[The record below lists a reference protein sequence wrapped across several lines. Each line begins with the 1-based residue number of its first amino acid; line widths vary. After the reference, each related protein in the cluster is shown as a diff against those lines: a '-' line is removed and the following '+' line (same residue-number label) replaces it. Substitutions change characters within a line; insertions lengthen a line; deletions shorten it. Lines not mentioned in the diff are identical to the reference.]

1 MKLLVKDIQKNYSE
15 LEVLKDCSYEFESG
29 KIYGL
34 LGRNGSGKTTLF
46 NIIYGDLDYDNGSI
60 EIEENNSVNKIKTKD
75 IGMVFAENILPE
87 FLTGY
92 EFIKFYKDING
103 SLYDEKT
110 VDEYLDMVNFSQ
122 KDRHRII
129 NDYSS
134 GMKSK
139 ISLLTLFISKPKVIL
154 LDEPLTSVDVVVG
167 QQIKALLRA
176 LKKEH
181 IVIVSTHMLELAT
194 SLCDDIVLLNN
205 GKLSEL
211 DKHKKEEENFEAFII
226 EILKDG
232 GNNE

>member
-103 SLYDEKT
+103 SLDDEKT

>member
-103 SLYDEKT
+103 SLDDEKT

-122 KDRHRII
+122 KDRDRII

>member
-103 SLYDEKT
+103 SLDDEKT

-167 QQIKALLRA
+167 QQIKALLRE

>member
-1 MKLLVKDIQKNYSE
+1 
-15 LEVLKDCSYEFESG
+15 
-29 KIYGL
+29 
-34 LGRNGSGKTTLF
+34 
-46 NIIYGDLDYDNGSI
+46 
-60 EIEENNSVNKIKTKD
+60 
-75 IGMVFAENILPE
+75 
-87 FLTGY
+87 
-92 EFIKFYKDING
+92 
-103 SLYDEKT
+103 
-110 VDEYLDMVNFSQ
+110 MVNFSQ

>member
-1 MKLLVKDIQKNYSE
+1 MKLLVKDIQKKYSE

-103 SLYDEKT
+103 SLDDEKT

-194 SLCDDIVLLNN
+194 GLCDDIVLLNN

>member
-1 MKLLVKDIQKNYSE
+1 MKLLVKDIQKKYSE

-167 QQIKALLRA
+167 QQIKALLRE

>member
-1 MKLLVKDIQKNYSE
+1 MKLLVKGIQKNFSD
-15 LEVLKDCSYEFESG
+15 LKVLKDCNYEFESG
-29 KIYGL
+29 RIYGL

-46 NIIYGDLDYDNGSI
+46 NIIYGDLDYDKGSI
-60 EIEENNSVNKIKTKD
+60 EIEENGIISKVNSKD

-103 SLYDEKT
+103 RLNDDKT
-110 VDEYLDMVNFSQ
+110 VDEYLDMVEFS
-122 KDRHRII
+122 KEDRHRII

-139 ISLLTLFISKPKVIL
+139 ISLLTLFISAPKVIL

-167 QQIKALLRA
+167 QQIKALLRE
-176 LKKEH
+176 LKKNH

-211 DKHKKEEENFEAFII
+211 DKHKKEEDDFESFII

-232 GNNE
+232 GSDE

>member
-1 MKLLVKDIQKNYSE
+1 MKLLVKGIQKNFSD
-15 LEVLKDCSYEFESG
+15 LKVLKDCNYEFESG
-29 KIYGL
+29 RIYGL

-46 NIIYGDLDYDNGSI
+46 NIIYGDLDYDEGSI
-60 EIEENNSVNKIKTKD
+60 EIEENGIISKVNSKD

-103 SLYDEKT
+103 RLNDNKT
-110 VDEYLDMVNFSQ
+110 VDEYLDMVEFS
-122 KDRHRII
+122 KEDRHRII

-139 ISLLTLFISKPKVIL
+139 ISLLTLFISAPKVIL

-167 QQIKALLRA
+167 QQIKALLRE
-176 LKKEH
+176 LKKNH

-211 DKHKKEEENFEAFII
+211 DKHKKEEDDFESFII

-232 GNNE
+232 GSDE

>member
-1 MKLLVKDIQKNYSE
+1 MKLLVKDIQKKYSE

-103 SLYDEKT
+103 SLDDEKT

>member
-167 QQIKALLRA
+167 QQIKALLRE

>member
-1 MKLLVKDIQKNYSE
+1 M
-15 LEVLKDCSYEFESG
+15 
-29 KIYGL
+29 
-34 LGRNGSGKTTLF
+34 
-46 NIIYGDLDYDNGSI
+46 
-60 EIEENNSVNKIKTKD
+60 
-75 IGMVFAENILPE
+75 PE

-103 SLYDEKT
+103 SLDDEKT

-167 QQIKALLRA
+167 QQIKALLRE